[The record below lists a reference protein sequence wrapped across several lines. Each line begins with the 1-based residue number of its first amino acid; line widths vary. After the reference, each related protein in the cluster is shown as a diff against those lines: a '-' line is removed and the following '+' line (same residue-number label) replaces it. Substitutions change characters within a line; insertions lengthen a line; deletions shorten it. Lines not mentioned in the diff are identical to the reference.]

1 MLQPLNK
8 TLFSVL
14 ALFFITAAAFVSLDT
29 FRGYRA
35 EVTVLVLPL
44 STNQTP
50 AEQMVENIAIL
61 PTTVSFL
68 DALLESDGRL
78 SEFSDLDEQSIN
90 ARSEQWNEMLAVRRE
105 GGSGIVTYTI
115 KADTQEEATIFARQ
129 MAKVLFQKAGTYYD
143 IRSEISLRLI
153 EGPLVRAA
161 LISPVT
167 WIVSSV
173 SIGIMVALI
182 FMVLGTFLR
191 SLIGTPRRKKVLPT
205 NEATLPISRP
215 METTFPSIHPD
226 TFIPKKPTV
235 LFSEEGEARAR
246 EERREYNPYV
256 ITPNTRQEAGTK
268 QNTEVTKE
276 EEKTMA
282 PDLSSASEIPLIS
295 EPSFPDELERKKQE
309 IGQAVRSSVSTVKSE
324 APANLP
330 FIDEATFLAQF
341 SSAAAEI
348 PAEEKQAEPEP
359 NPVQPMETGQESIV
373 SPLPTEPTVEDYRR
387 RLNELLKEGR

>member
-129 MAKVLFQKAGTYYD
+129 MAKVLFQKIGTYYD
-143 IRSEISLRLI
+143 IRSEVSLRLI
-153 EGPLVRAA
+153 EGPLVRAS

-167 WIVSSV
+167 WVVLSV
-173 SIGIMVALI
+173 SIGIVAALSL
-182 FMVLGTFLR
+182 MVLGVFLR
-191 SLIGTPRRKKVLPT
+191 LLIGTPRRKMATPT
-205 NEATLPISRP
+205 AETLSPVSRP
-215 METTFPSIHPD
+215 TDTAYPAIHPD
-226 TFIPKKPTV
+226 TFVPKKPTV

-246 EERREYNPYV
+246 EEKREYNPYV
-256 ITPNTRQEAGTK
+256 ITPNSQQVSGAR
-268 QNTEVTKE
+268 NEVT
-276 EEKTMA
+276 A
-282 PDLSSASEIPLIS
+282 PETVALPVAPIETVSATSTTQPIAVEPLSTPTSIATTKSA
-295 EPSFPDELERKKQE
+295 
-309 IGQAVRSSVSTVKSE
+309 

-341 SSAAAEI
+341 SSEATPESA
-348 PAEEKQAEPEP
+348 PPEP
-359 NPVQPMETGQESIV
+359 DTDPIQPMETGQEPATPS
-373 SPLPTEPTVEDYRR
+373 LPAEPTMEDYRR
-387 RLNELLKEGR
+387 RLNELLKEGK

>member
-129 MAKVLFQKAGTYYD
+129 MAKVLFQKIGTYYD
-143 IRSEISLRLI
+143 IRSEVSLRLI
-153 EGPLVRAA
+153 EGPLVRAS

-167 WIVSSV
+167 WVVLSV
-173 SIGIMVALI
+173 SIGIVAALSL
-182 FMVLGTFLR
+182 MVLGVFLR
-191 SLIGTPRRKKVLPT
+191 LLIGTPRRKTATPT
-205 NEATLPISRP
+205 AETLSPVSRP
-215 METTFPSIHPD
+215 TDTAYPAIHPD
-226 TFIPKKPTV
+226 TFVPKKPMV

-246 EERREYNPYV
+246 EEKREYNPYV
-256 ITPNTRQEAGTK
+256 ITPNSQQVSGAR
-268 QNTEVTKE
+268 NEVT
-276 EEKTMA
+276 A
-282 PDLSSASEIPLIS
+282 PETVALPVAPIETVSATSTTQPTAVEPLSTPTSIATTKSA
-295 EPSFPDELERKKQE
+295 
-309 IGQAVRSSVSTVKSE
+309 

-341 SSAAAEI
+341 SSEATPESA
-348 PAEEKQAEPEP
+348 PPEP
-359 NPVQPMETGQESIV
+359 DTDPIQPMETGQEPATPS
-373 SPLPTEPTVEDYRR
+373 LPAEPTMEDYRR
-387 RLNELLKEGR
+387 RLNELLKEGK

>member
-129 MAKVLFQKAGTYYD
+129 MAKVLFQKIGTYYD
-143 IRSEISLRLI
+143 IRSEVSLRLI
-153 EGPLVRAA
+153 EGPLVRAS

-167 WIVSSV
+167 WVVLSV
-173 SIGIMVALI
+173 SIGIVAALSL
-182 FMVLGTFLR
+182 MVLGVFLR
-191 SLIGTPRRKKVLPT
+191 LLIGTPRRKMATPT
-205 NEATLPISRP
+205 AETLSPVSRP
-215 METTFPSIHPD
+215 TDTAYPAIHPD
-226 TFIPKKPTV
+226 TFVPKKPTV

-246 EERREYNPYV
+246 EEKREYNPYV
-256 ITPNTRQEAGTK
+256 ITPNSQQVSGAR
-268 QNTEVTKE
+268 NEVT
-276 EEKTMA
+276 A
-282 PDLSSASEIPLIS
+282 PETVALPVAPIETVSATSTTQPIAVEPLSTPTSIATTKSA
-295 EPSFPDELERKKQE
+295 
-309 IGQAVRSSVSTVKSE
+309 

-341 SSAAAEI
+341 SSEATPESA
-348 PAEEKQAEPEP
+348 PPEP
-359 NPVQPMETGQESIV
+359 DTDPIQPMETGQEPVTPS
-373 SPLPTEPTVEDYRR
+373 LPAEPTMEDYRR
-387 RLNELLKEGR
+387 RLNELLKEGK

>member
-129 MAKVLFQKAGTYYD
+129 MAKVLFQKIGTYYD
-143 IRSEISLRLI
+143 IRSEVSLRLI
-153 EGPLVRAA
+153 EGPLVRAS

-167 WIVSSV
+167 WVVLSV
-173 SIGIMVALI
+173 SIGIVAALSL
-182 FMVLGTFLR
+182 MVLGVFLR
-191 SLIGTPRRKKVLPT
+191 LLIGTPRRKTATPT
-205 NEATLPISRP
+205 AETLSPVSRP
-215 METTFPSIHPD
+215 TDTAYPAIHPD
-226 TFIPKKPTV
+226 TFVPKKPTV

-246 EERREYNPYV
+246 EEKREYNPYV
-256 ITPNTRQEAGTK
+256 ITPNSQQVSGAR
-268 QNTEVTKE
+268 NEVT
-276 EEKTMA
+276 A
-282 PDLSSASEIPLIS
+282 PETVALPVAPIETVSATSTTQPTAVEPLSTPTSIATTKSA
-295 EPSFPDELERKKQE
+295 
-309 IGQAVRSSVSTVKSE
+309 

-341 SSAAAEI
+341 SSEATPESA
-348 PAEEKQAEPEP
+348 PPEP
-359 NPVQPMETGQESIV
+359 DTDPIQPMETGQEPATPS
-373 SPLPTEPTVEDYRR
+373 LPAEPTMEDYRR
-387 RLNELLKEGR
+387 RLNELLKEGK

>member
-129 MAKVLFQKAGTYYD
+129 MAKVLFQKIGTYYD
-143 IRSEISLRLI
+143 IRSEVSLRLI
-153 EGPLVRAA
+153 EGPLVRAS

-167 WIVSSV
+167 WVVLSV
-173 SIGIMVALI
+173 SIGIVAALSL
-182 FMVLGTFLR
+182 MVLGVFLR
-191 SLIGTPRRKKVLPT
+191 LLIGTPRRKTATPT
-205 NEATLPISRP
+205 AETLSPVSRP
-215 METTFPSIHPD
+215 TDTAYPAIHPD
-226 TFIPKKPTV
+226 TFVPKKPTV

-246 EERREYNPYV
+246 EEKREYNPYV
-256 ITPNTRQEAGTK
+256 ITPNSQQVSGAR
-268 QNTEVTKE
+268 NEVT
-276 EEKTMA
+276 A
-282 PDLSSASEIPLIS
+282 PETVALPVAPIETVSATSTTQPIAVEPLSTPTSIATTKSA
-295 EPSFPDELERKKQE
+295 
-309 IGQAVRSSVSTVKSE
+309 

-341 SSAAAEI
+341 SSEATPESA
-348 PAEEKQAEPEP
+348 PPEP
-359 NPVQPMETGQESIV
+359 DTDPIQPMETGQEPATPS
-373 SPLPTEPTVEDYRR
+373 LPAEPTMEDYRR
-387 RLNELLKEGR
+387 RLNELLKEGK

>member
-129 MAKVLFQKAGTYYD
+129 MAKVLFQKIGTYYD
-143 IRSEISLRLI
+143 IRSEVSLRLI
-153 EGPLVRAA
+153 EGPLVRAS

-167 WIVSSV
+167 WVVLSV
-173 SIGIMVALI
+173 SIGIVAALSL
-182 FMVLGTFLR
+182 MVLGVFLR
-191 SLIGTPRRKKVLPT
+191 LLIGTPRRKTATPT
-205 NEATLPISRP
+205 AETLSPVSRP
-215 METTFPSIHPD
+215 TDTAYPAIHPD
-226 TFIPKKPTV
+226 TFVPKKPTV

-246 EERREYNPYV
+246 EEKREYNPYV
-256 ITPNTRQEAGTK
+256 ITPNSQQVSGAR
-268 QNTEVTKE
+268 NEVT
-276 EEKTMA
+276 A
-282 PDLSSASEIPLIS
+282 PETVALPVAPIETVSATSTTQPIAVEPLSTPTSIATTKSA
-295 EPSFPDELERKKQE
+295 
-309 IGQAVRSSVSTVKSE
+309 

-341 SSAAAEI
+341 SSEATPESA
-348 PAEEKQAEPEP
+348 PPEP
-359 NPVQPMETGQESIV
+359 DTDPIQPMETGQEPVTPS
-373 SPLPTEPTVEDYRR
+373 LPAEPTMEDYRR
-387 RLNELLKEGR
+387 RLNELLKEGK

>member
-14 ALFFITAAAFVSLDT
+14 ALFFITVAAFVSLDT

-129 MAKVLFQKAGTYYD
+129 MAKVLFQKIGTYYD
-143 IRSEISLRLI
+143 IRSEVSLRLI
-153 EGPLVRAA
+153 EGPLVRAS

-167 WIVSSV
+167 WVVLSV
-173 SIGIMVALI
+173 SIGIVAALSL
-182 FMVLGTFLR
+182 MVLGVFLR
-191 SLIGTPRRKKVLPT
+191 LLIGTPRRKTAMPT
-205 NEATLPISRP
+205 AETLSPVSRP
-215 METTFPSIHPD
+215 TDTAYPAIHPD
-226 TFIPKKPTV
+226 TFVPKKPTV

-246 EERREYNPYV
+246 EEKREYNPYV
-256 ITPNTRQEAGTK
+256 ITPNSQQVSGAR
-268 QNTEVTKE
+268 NEVTAPE
-276 EEKTMA
+276 TVALPMA
-282 PDLSSASEIPLIS
+282 PIETAAETFPARKEVT
-295 EPSFPDELERKKQE
+295 EP
-309 IGQAVRSSVSTVKSE
+309 VSTPTPVPTTKSA

-341 SSAAAEI
+341 SSEATPESA
-348 PAEEKQAEPEP
+348 PPEP
-359 NPVQPMETGQESIV
+359 DTDPIQPMETGQEPVTPS
-373 SPLPTEPTVEDYRR
+373 LPAEPTMEDYRK
-387 RLNELLKEGR
+387 RLNELLKEGK

>member
-50 AEQMVENIAIL
+50 AEQMVENIAIR

-129 MAKVLFQKAGTYYD
+129 MAKVLFQKIGTYYD
-143 IRSEISLRLI
+143 IRSEVSLRLI
-153 EGPLVRAA
+153 EGPLVRAS

-167 WIVSSV
+167 WVVLSV
-173 SIGIMVALI
+173 SIGIVAALSL
-182 FMVLGTFLR
+182 MVLGVFLR
-191 SLIGTPRRKKVLPT
+191 LLIGTPRRKTATPT
-205 NEATLPISRP
+205 AETLSPVSRP
-215 METTFPSIHPD
+215 TDTAYPAIHPD
-226 TFIPKKPTV
+226 TFVPKKPTV

-246 EERREYNPYV
+246 EEKREYNPYV
-256 ITPNTRQEAGTK
+256 ITPNSQQVSGAR
-268 QNTEVTKE
+268 NEVT
-276 EEKTMA
+276 A
-282 PDLSSASEIPLIS
+282 PETVALPVAPIETVSATSTTQPIAVEPLSTPTSIATTKSA
-295 EPSFPDELERKKQE
+295 
-309 IGQAVRSSVSTVKSE
+309 

-341 SSAAAEI
+341 SSEATPESA
-348 PAEEKQAEPEP
+348 PPEP
-359 NPVQPMETGQESIV
+359 DTDPIQPMETGQEPVTPS
-373 SPLPTEPTVEDYRR
+373 LPAEPTMEDYRR
-387 RLNELLKEGR
+387 RLNELLKEGK

>member
-129 MAKVLFQKAGTYYD
+129 MAKVLFQKIGTYYD
-143 IRSEISLRLI
+143 IRSEVSLRLI
-153 EGPLVRAA
+153 EGPLVRAS

-167 WIVSSV
+167 WVVLSV
-173 SIGIMVALI
+173 SIGIVAALSL
-182 FMVLGTFLR
+182 MVLGVFLR
-191 SLIGTPRRKKVLPT
+191 LLIGTPRRKTATPT
-205 NEATLPISRP
+205 AETLSPVSRP
-215 METTFPSIHPD
+215 TDTAYPAIHPD
-226 TFIPKKPTV
+226 TFVPKKPMV

-246 EERREYNPYV
+246 EEKREYNPYV
-256 ITPNTRQEAGTK
+256 ITPNSQQVSGAR
-268 QNTEVTKE
+268 NEVT
-276 EEKTMA
+276 A
-282 PDLSSASEIPLIS
+282 PETVALPVAPIETVSATSTTQPIAVEPLSTPTSIATTKSA
-295 EPSFPDELERKKQE
+295 
-309 IGQAVRSSVSTVKSE
+309 

-341 SSAAAEI
+341 SSEATPESA
-348 PAEEKQAEPEP
+348 PPEP
-359 NPVQPMETGQESIV
+359 DTDPIQPMETGQEPVTPS
-373 SPLPTEPTVEDYRR
+373 LPAEPTMEDYRR
-387 RLNELLKEGR
+387 RLNELLKEGK

>member
-1 MLQPLNK
+1 MLPPLNK

-129 MAKVLFQKAGTYYD
+129 MAKVLFQKIGTYYD
-143 IRSEISLRLI
+143 IRSEVSLRLI
-153 EGPLVRAA
+153 EGPLVRAS

-167 WIVSSV
+167 WVVLSV
-173 SIGIMVALI
+173 SIGIVAALSL
-182 FMVLGTFLR
+182 MVLGVFLR
-191 SLIGTPRRKKVLPT
+191 LLIGTPRRKTATPT
-205 NEATLPISRP
+205 AETLSPVSRP
-215 METTFPSIHPD
+215 TDTAYPAIHPD
-226 TFIPKKPTV
+226 TFVPKKPTV

-246 EERREYNPYV
+246 EEKREYNPYV
-256 ITPNTRQEAGTK
+256 ITPNSQQVSGAR
-268 QNTEVTKE
+268 NEVT
-276 EEKTMA
+276 A
-282 PDLSSASEIPLIS
+282 PETAAFPVAPIETVSATSTTQPIAVEPLSTPTSIATTKSA
-295 EPSFPDELERKKQE
+295 
-309 IGQAVRSSVSTVKSE
+309 

-341 SSAAAEI
+341 SSEATPESA
-348 PAEEKQAEPEP
+348 PPEP
-359 NPVQPMETGQESIV
+359 DTDPIQPMETGQEPVTPS
-373 SPLPTEPTVEDYRR
+373 LPAEPTMEDYRR
-387 RLNELLKEGR
+387 RLNELLKEGK

>member
-129 MAKVLFQKAGTYYD
+129 MAKVLFQKIGTYYD
-143 IRSEISLRLI
+143 IRSEVSLRLI
-153 EGPLVRAA
+153 EGPLVRAS

-167 WIVSSV
+167 WVVLSV
-173 SIGIMVALI
+173 SIGIVAALSL
-182 FMVLGTFLR
+182 MVLGVFLR
-191 SLIGTPRRKKVLPT
+191 LLIGTPRRKTATPT
-205 NEATLPISRP
+205 AETLSPVSRP
-215 METTFPSIHPD
+215 TDTAYPAIHPD
-226 TFIPKKPTV
+226 TFVPKKPMV

-246 EERREYNPYV
+246 EEKREYNPYV
-256 ITPNTRQEAGTK
+256 ITPNSQQVSGAR
-268 QNTEVTKE
+268 NEVT
-276 EEKTMA
+276 A
-282 PDLSSASEIPLIS
+282 PETVALPVAPIETVSATSTTQPIAVEPLSTPTSIATTKSA
-295 EPSFPDELERKKQE
+295 
-309 IGQAVRSSVSTVKSE
+309 

-341 SSAAAEI
+341 SSEATPESA
-348 PAEEKQAEPEP
+348 PPEP
-359 NPVQPMETGQESIV
+359 DTDPIQPMETGQEPATPS
-373 SPLPTEPTVEDYRR
+373 LPAEPTMEDYRR
-387 RLNELLKEGR
+387 RLNELLKEGK

>member
-129 MAKVLFQKAGTYYD
+129 MAKVLFQKIGTYYD
-143 IRSEISLRLI
+143 IRSEVSLRLI
-153 EGPLVRAA
+153 EGPLVRAS

-167 WIVSSV
+167 WVVLSV
-173 SIGIMVALI
+173 SIGIVAALSL
-182 FMVLGTFLR
+182 MVLGVFLR
-191 SLIGTPRRKKVLPT
+191 LLIGTPRRKTATPT
-205 NEATLPISRP
+205 AETLSPVSRP
-215 METTFPSIHPD
+215 TDTAYPAIHPD
-226 TFIPKKPTV
+226 TFVPKKPTV

-246 EERREYNPYV
+246 EEKREYNPYV
-256 ITPNTRQEAGTK
+256 ITPNSQQVSGAR
-268 QNTEVTKE
+268 NEVT
-276 EEKTMA
+276 A
-282 PDLSSASEIPLIS
+282 PETVALPVAPIETVSATSTTQPIAVEPLSTPTSIATTKSA
-295 EPSFPDELERKKQE
+295 
-309 IGQAVRSSVSTVKSE
+309 

-341 SSAAAEI
+341 SSEATPESA
-348 PAEEKQAEPEP
+348 PPEP
-359 NPVQPMETGQESIV
+359 DTDPIQPMETEQEPVTPS
-373 SPLPTEPTVEDYRR
+373 LPAEPTMEDYRR
-387 RLNELLKEGR
+387 RLNELLKEGK